1 MPVWVYG
8 IWRKTKLRVLWG
20 WWLLWQS
27 CSRCRQN
34 QCGLW
39 GRTVSGW
46 DVMVCRQQWDA
57 QRPPGTLVVP
67 RDWMVLGNGNE
78 ALKYFSEMIYYPA
91 RKNTYKVQ
99 RISSYYSTKKKKI
112 TWKQHADKSIRI
124 AKSQNTDHTQCWQES
139 GAHSF
144 RNSHSLLV
152 SMQNGAATLEDS
164 QSLHNW
170 TYSCCAV
177 QQSCFLMFAQRN
189 WELISTWKPE
199 HGCL

>member
-1 MPVWVYG
+1 MEFDV
-8 IWRKTKLRVLWG
+8 K
-20 WWLLWQS
+20 QS
-27 CSRCRQN
+27 SGFCEVGDF
-34 QCGLW
+34 CGRAAHVA
-39 GRTVSGW
+39 GRTSVGCEGGRWVAGMWWCAGSSGMPRGPQEHW
-46 DVMVCRQQWDA
+46 WC
-57 QRPPGTLVVP
+57 PGTEWCLETAMKHWSTFQKWSITLP
-67 RDWMVLGNGNE
+67 EKTHTKCRGFHNII
-78 ALKYFSEMIYYPA
+78 LK
-91 RKNTYKVQ
+91 K
-99 RISSYYSTKKKKI
+99 KKKKI

-170 TYSCCAV
+170 TYSCRAV